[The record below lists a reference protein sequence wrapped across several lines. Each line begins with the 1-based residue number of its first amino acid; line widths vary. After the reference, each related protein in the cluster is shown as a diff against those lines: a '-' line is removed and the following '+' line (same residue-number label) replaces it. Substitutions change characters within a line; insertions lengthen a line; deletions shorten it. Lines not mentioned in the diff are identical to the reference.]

1 MKLKD
6 LMAVCDEVIVFNTT
20 SYGPYF
26 VKPGGEYADRKGV
39 EFLSD
44 FIGNFDVE
52 KFEVWEDVLWESVI
66 YVMMKIDQFDG
77 EYAFLSNFYPCDV
90 EYEGITYGSS
100 EAAYQAAKFDK
111 KDRKRFIGLGPGKAK
126 KLGRTANLP
135 KDWNEVRITV
145 MRDVLR
151 AKFLGNKE
159 LAQKLV
165 EMTGESTLI
174 EGNWWND
181 RFWGVDSKT
190 GVGEN
195 HLGKL
200 LMELRDELRGIDF
213 Q

>member
-6 LMAVCDEVIVFNTT
+6 LMEVCDEVIVFNTT

-26 VKPGGEYADRKGV
+26 VKPGGKYAGRKGV
-39 EFLSD
+39 EILSD
-44 FIGNFDVE
+44 FILNFEVE
-52 KFEVWEDVLWESVI
+52 KFETWEDVMMDGVI

-77 EYAFLSNFYPCDV
+77 EYAFLSNFYPCKV
-90 EYEGITYGSS
+90 EYEGMVYDSS
-100 EAAYQAAKFDK
+100 EAAFQAAKFDK
-111 KDRKRFIGLGPGKAK
+111 KDREQFIGLEPGKAK
-126 KLGRTANLP
+126 KLGRKANLP
-135 KDWNEVRITV
+135 ENWNEIRISV

-151 AKFLGNKE
+151 AKFLGNRA
-159 LAQKLV
+159 LAQKLI
-165 EMTGESTLI
+165 EMTGNSTLI

-200 LMELRDELRGIDF
+200 LMELRAELKEMDF
-213 Q
+213 